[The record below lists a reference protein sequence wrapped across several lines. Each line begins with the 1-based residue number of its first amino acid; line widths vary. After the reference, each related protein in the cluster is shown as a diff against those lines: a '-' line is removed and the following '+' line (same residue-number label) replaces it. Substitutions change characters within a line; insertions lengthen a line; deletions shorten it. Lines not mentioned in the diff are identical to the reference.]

1 MWKAKSVFPNRGTKK
16 AYLISCIKIK
26 QDNLENQ
33 SVRATPY
40 TIQESTEETQRD
52 VLPLL
57 NIQKLKSSVSESVV
71 N

>member
-1 MWKAKSVFPNRGTKK
+1 MWKAKSVFPNRGTQK

-40 TIQESTEETQRD
+40 TIQESAEETQRD
-52 VLPLL
+52 GCVATTEYTET
-57 NIQKLKSSVSESVV
+57 ESLCK
-71 N
+71 